1 MTDERRAPPRLV
13 QTRGP
18 AGDCLREALSQ
29 PNFLQPPRFALLKE
43 RRSRRIRRQRAAL
56 AVALMSAFFAV
67 NALHKADP
75 PPSIRAEV
83 ARFGSAP
90 AAMASAAARGAQAEV
105 GSAPSSPVSKLE
117 GPSAA
122 QPKPSA
128 QRAAGQELARAVER
142 HEPETKTDDAA
153 LTPDAEAPGSAG
165 ACAQL
170 ARSGSAEQALACYAQ
185 LARGSGMT
193 AELSLFEQARLEG
206 KVMRRPELALRTLDD
221 YRRRFPQG
229 SLRAEVMLAQ
239 IDWLLAAGDTV
250 KARQVVEEALAS
262 GLLRERT
269 AELERLRATLGAP
282 VAN

>member
-56 AVALMSAFFAV
+56 AVGLMSAFFAV

-83 ARFGSAP
+83 ARPGGSP
-90 AAMASAAARGAQAEV
+90 ATMASAATDGARVEV
-105 GSAPSSPVSKLE
+105 GSAPSSPISKLE
-117 GPSAA
+117 GLSAA

-128 QRAAGQELARAVER
+128 PRAAGQEPPRAVE
-142 HEPETKTDDAA
+142 HPEPETKTDAA
-153 LTPDAEAPGSAG
+153 LAPDAEAPGSAG
-165 ACAQL
+165 VCAQL
-170 ARSGSAEQALACYAQ
+170 ARSGSAQAALDCYAKLTQ
-185 LARGSGMT
+185 GSGMT

-239 IDWLLAAGDTV
+239 IDWLLAAGDSV
-250 KARQVVEEALAS
+250 KALQVVEEALAS

-282 VAN
+282 AAN